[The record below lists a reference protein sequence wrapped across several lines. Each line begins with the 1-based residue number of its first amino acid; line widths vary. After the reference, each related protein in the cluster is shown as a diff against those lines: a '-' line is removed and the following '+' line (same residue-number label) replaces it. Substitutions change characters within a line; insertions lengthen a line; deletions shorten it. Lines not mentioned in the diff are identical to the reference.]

1 MKIYADALEEWDDRI
16 GDNWEPPEDLMLDPV
31 EWIKDNATYTDKT
44 TNINSIL
51 RSTYDK
57 AEEFTTRFREVL
69 EMYWMD
75 QR

>member
-31 EWIKDNATYTDKT
+31 EWIRDNATYTDKT
-44 TNINSIL
+44 TNINNIL